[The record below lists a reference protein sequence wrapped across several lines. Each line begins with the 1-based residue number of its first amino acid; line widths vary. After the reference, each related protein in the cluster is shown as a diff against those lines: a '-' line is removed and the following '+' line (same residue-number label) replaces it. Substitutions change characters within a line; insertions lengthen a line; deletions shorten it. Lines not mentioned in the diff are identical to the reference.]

1 MSSAWKIERQKNR
14 TKKFRNNETSRD
26 NTYHKRKTL
35 YKRVPSNT
43 NKILKYNEMKSTIKI
58 SLFASLFFTSIL
70 FTITEIVA
78 QNKVNQLQVGTQPD
92 GSILV
97 PTNQLLKPAGFQVY
111 FPGRPVDLVL
121 IPKKGLLAVKNK
133 SSLDLIRLSDRTIL
147 QSLQFPKSGA
157 SFKGI
162 YYSES
167 KKKIFVSDAE
177 DLLLVAEISDNNIL
191 SWQTPIKMPKPEI
204 GGDPVP
210 CGFVFDGAETFVY
223 VTLSRSNSLARIN
236 IADASIIEIPVGIA
250 PYDVLLKSNTK
261 AYVTNWGGRQ
271 PKDGESVYNTSGSN
285 VLVDPVTG
293 IANNGSVSV
302 IDLNKNIQIK
312 NIEVGLHPSG
322 MVFNNDKS
330 LLYVAC
336 ANSDIIFVINTE
348 TDEVID
354 EISVRMTNE
363 LPFGSSPNALTI
375 SPDGKQLYVANG
387 TDNAIC
393 VIETDQPYKVAGF
406 IPTGWYP
413 GSVAVNKS
421 GSFLYVA
428 NVKGIGSRN
437 QQTDRKGFSTHDVLG
452 SISIIPVPTNTE
464 LATMTETVASNNS
477 FPALYSNK
485 SSDGKKKVA
494 VPSLPDQT
502 SHFKH
507 VVYIIKE
514 NRTYDQVFGDMP
526 QGNGDTSLVHFGYEI
541 TPNHHKLAENFVL
554 MDNFYCSGILSADGH
569 QWTDEAFV
577 TDYIEKSF
585 GDFTRSYPYDGD
597 DALAYASSGFI
608 WDNVLKN
615 GLTFRNYGEFV
626 DAIIEP
632 ANATF
637 TEIYNDFKNG
647 TNNISIQAEA
657 NLEQLKPY
665 LCPTFIGFPNKVP
678 DVYRASE
685 FIKELN
691 KFEKNDNFPNFII
704 MSLPNNHTS
713 GTKPGLPT
721 PRAAVADNDLALGQ
735 IVEAISNSKFWKE
748 TCIFVTEDDPQA
760 GLDHVDGHRTVGM
773 VFSPYTKRN
782 EVVST
787 YYSQINM
794 VRTMENILGIPP
806 MNQFD
811 LLAEPMFDCFTETPD
826 FSPYKLIKNNIPLEE
841 INPPLESLNGKKR
854 YWAEKSMEQDL
865 DDYDRINEDDF
876 NRIIWHAMK
885 GYDCPYPM
893 FSGGQ

>member
-1 MSSAWKIERQKNR
+1 MKTNLFSTLFIALIVLL
-14 TKKFRNNETSRD
+14 TSQ
-26 NTYHKRKTL
+26 
-35 YKRVPSNT
+35 
-43 NKILKYNEMKSTIKI
+43 II
-58 SLFASLFFTSIL
+58 
-70 FTITEIVA
+70 A
-78 QNKVNQLQVGTQPD
+78 QNKVNQQQVGIQPD

-97 PTNQLLKPAGFQVY
+97 PTNQLLRPAGFQVY
-111 FPGRPVDLVL
+111 LPGRPVDLVF
-121 IPKKGLLAVKNK
+121 IPNKGLLAIKNK
-133 SSLDLIRLSDRTIL
+133 NSLELIRTTDRTIL
-147 QSLQFPKSGA
+147 QSLPFPKSGA

-162 YYSES
+162 YYSE
-167 KKKIFVSDAE
+167 KNDNIFVTDARE
-177 DLLLVAEISDNNIL
+177 DLLVANFDENNIL
-191 SWQTPIKMPKPEI
+191 SWQTPIKLPKPEI
-204 GGDPVP
+204 GGNPVP
-210 CGFVFDGAETFVY
+210 GGFVFDKTEQTIY
-223 VTLSRSNSLARIN
+223 VTLSRNNSLAVIN
-236 IADASIIEIPVGIA
+236 IADNSIIEIPVGIA
-250 PYDVLLKSNTK
+250 PYDVLLKSETK
-261 AYVTNWGGRQ
+261 AYVSNWGGRK

-285 VLVDPVTG
+285 VLVDPLTG

-302 IDLNKNIQIK
+302 VDLTNNVQLK

-322 MVFNNDKS
+322 MVFNKDAS
-330 LLYVAC
+330 LLFVAC
-336 ANSDIIFVINTE
+336 ANSDIISVINTE
-348 TDEVID
+348 IDEVID
-354 EISVRMTNE
+354 EISVRMNHD

-375 SPDGKQLYVANG
+375 SPDGKQLFVANG

-393 VIETDQPYKVAGF
+393 VVETEKPYRIAGF

-413 GSVAVNKS
+413 GSVAINKS
-421 GSFLYVA
+421 GTYLYVA
-428 NVKGIGSRN
+428 NVKGAGSRN
-437 QQTDRKGFSTHDVLG
+437 QRTDRKGYNSHDHLG
-452 SISIIPVPTNTE
+452 SISIIPVPTKDE
-464 LATMTETVASNNS
+464 LVRMTEIVSGNNS
-477 FPALYSNK
+477 FPNLYSNK
-485 SSDGKKKVA
+485 STDKKKKVA
-494 VPSLPDQT
+494 VPYLPDQT

-541 TPNHHKLAENFVL
+541 TPNHHKLAEDFVL
-554 MDNFYCSGILSADGH
+554 MDNYYCSGVLSADGH
-569 QWTDEAFV
+569 QWTNEAFV
-577 TDYIEKSF
+577 TDYLEKSF

-647 TNNISIQAEA
+647 TNKITIRAEV
-657 NLEQLKPY
+657 NLEQLEPY
-665 LCPTFIGFPNKVP
+665 LCPTYIGFPNKVP
-678 DVYRASE
+678 DVYRAAE

-691 KFEKNDNFPNFII
+691 EFEKNGNFPNFII
-704 MSLPNNHTS
+704 MLLPNDHTS
-713 GTKPGLPT
+713 GTRPGLPT

-735 IVEAISNSKFWKE
+735 IVEAISHSKFWKE

-773 VFSPYTKRN
+773 VISPYTKRN

-811 LLAEPMFDCFTETPD
+811 LSAEPMFDCFTDSPD
-826 FSPYKLIKNNIPLEE
+826 FTPYKTLKNNIPLNE

-865 DDYDRINEDDF
+865 DDYDRINEDEF

-885 GYDCPYPM
+885 GYDRPYPVL
-893 FSGGQ
+893 SEK

>member
-1 MSSAWKIERQKNR
+1 M
-14 TKKFRNNETSRD
+14 KFLIKTSLLVSVLVISVFLPGTEIGAQ
-26 NTYHKRKTL
+26 N
-35 YKRVPSNT
+35 NT
-43 NKILKYNEMKSTIKI
+43 NQMK
-58 SLFASLFFTSIL
+58 
-70 FTITEIVA
+70 
-78 QNKVNQLQVGTQPD
+78 VGEQPD
-92 GSILV
+92 GTILV

-111 FPGRPVDLVL
+111 FPGRPVDLAL
-121 IPKKGLLAVKNK
+121 LSDKGLLSVKNK
-133 SSLDLIRLSDRTIL
+133 NSLDLIRLSDRTIL
-147 QSLQFPKSGA
+147 QSLQFSKSGA
-157 SFKGI
+157 SFTGI

-167 KKKIFVSDAE
+167 KKKIFLTDAE
-177 DLLLVAEISDNNIL
+177 DLILVANINDKNIL
-191 SWQTPIKMPKPEI
+191 SWENPIKLPKPPI

-210 CGFVFDGAETFVY
+210 GGFCFNETENTIF
-223 VTLSRSNSLARIN
+223 VTLSRNNSLAKIN
-236 IADASIIEIPVGIA
+236 VSDTSIIEIPVGIA
-250 PYDVLLKSNTK
+250 PYDVVLKSETK
-261 AYVTNWGGRQ
+261 AYVSNWGGRQ

-285 VLVDPVTG
+285 VLVDPATG

-302 IDLNKNIQIK
+302 IDLKKNTQIK
-312 NIEVGLHPSG
+312 NIEVGLHPSA

-330 LLYVAC
+330 LLFVAC
-336 ANSDIIFVINTE
+336 ANSDIISVINTE
-348 TDEVID
+348 TDEVVNK
-354 EISVRMTNE
+354 ISVRMNDE

-375 SPDGKQLYVANG
+375 SPDGKQLFVANG

-393 VIETDQPYKVAGF
+393 VIETEKPYHISGF

-413 GSVAVNKS
+413 GSVAINKS
-421 GSFLYVA
+421 GTVLYVA
-428 NVKGIGSRN
+428 NVKGAGSRN
-437 QQTDRKGFSTHDVLG
+437 QRTDRTGYNSHDHLG
-452 SISIIPVPTNTE
+452 SISIIPVPDKSE
-464 LATMTETVASNNS
+464 LAKMTETVTNNNA
-477 FPALYSNK
+477 FPGLYSSK
-485 SSDGKKKVA
+485 SSQGKTKVA
-494 VPSLPDQT
+494 VPYLPDQT

-507 VVYIIKE
+507 VIYIIKE

-526 QGNGDTSLVHFGYEI
+526 QGNGDTSLVHFGKEI
-541 TPNHHKLAENFVL
+541 TPNHHKLAETFVL
-554 MDNFYCSGILSADGH
+554 MDNYYCSGVLSADGH

-577 TDYIEKSF
+577 TDYLEKSF

-626 DAIIEP
+626 DAVIKP

-647 TNNISIQAEA
+647 TNKISIQAEA
-657 NLEQLKPY
+657 NLEQLRPY
-665 LCPTFIGFPNKVP
+665 LCPTYIGFPNKVP
-678 DVYRASE
+678 DVYRAAE

-691 KFEKNDNFPNFII
+691 EFEKNDNFPNFII

-721 PRAAVADNDLALGQ
+721 PRAAVADNDFALGQ
-735 IVEAISNSKFWKE
+735 IVEAISKSKFWKE

-773 VFSPYTKRN
+773 VISPYTKRN

-811 LLAEPMFDCFTETPD
+811 LSAEPMFDCFTETPD
-826 FSPYKLIKNNIPLEE
+826 FTPYTVVKNNIPLDE

-865 DDYDRINEDDF
+865 EDYDRINEDDF

-885 GYDCPYPM
+885 GYDRPYPVL
-893 FSGGQ
+893 SDK